1 MAVHRL
7 DLLPGE
13 QVLVDLKPHWS
24 FLTAPLLVSLF
35 AVAVGVALDVGIPHT
50 SVALHWVEG
59 SVVAI
64 PCAWLVV
71 RVVRWRTTS
80 LVLTSLR
87 VVEQWGVTSRRQAE
101 TLFSHIIS
109 VVAVQSLVRRI
120 VGTGRLELE
129 IVGEDEIRWI
139 DDVRK
144 PVIVQR
150 VINRRLRPYGTGD
163 GATTGPGSPWPG

>member
-1 MAVHRL
+1 LAAHRL

-24 FLTAPLLVSLF
+24 FLTAPLLVSL
-35 AVAVGVALDVGIPHT
+35 AVIAVGVALDVGIPHT

-71 RVVRWRTTS
+71 RVVRWRTSS
-80 LVLTSLR
+80 LILTSLR
-87 VVEQWGVTSRRQAE
+87 LVEQWGVASRRQAE
-101 TLFSHIIS
+101 TQLSRIVS
-109 VVAVQSLVRRI
+109 VVVVQSLVRRI
-120 VGTGRLELE
+120 IGTGRLEFE
-129 IVGEDEIRWI
+129 ILGEEEIRWL

-144 PVIVQR
+144 PVILQR
-150 VINRRLRPYGTGD
+150 VITRRLRPLDQYPYETRPLD
-163 GATTGPGSPWPG
+163 Q